1 METQTHEN
9 EISLREIIEILL
21 KGWKPLV
28 IVPLVVGIFTFCFSK
43 YIMEPTYE
51 SQSIIQVHVSEGSR
65 ASVNTSSVDDILSSQ
80 SLTPEY
86 SIESYIQQITS
97 PEVLL
102 PAIGVLNFE
111 TPYSYEQLRN
121 KVAITPIKNS
131 SLITLSVKDSD
142 PEKAALIVNTVSE
155 TFINYVSGKQL
166 ERLDSSTE
174 LLEAQLFIEK
184 DKLDQSLQATKTFD
198 SMERNISN
206 VSQELSLSEIQF
218 NSTES
223 ALITLKETYE
233 KSKFSLTQDIA
244 LSKEKIKAYKALL
257 DDTSKSYQLN
267 TNIFDSA
274 LTKELSSANN
284 MPLEEQIEIMV
295 VKDELNPVYV
305 STSETLAKEQITLI
319 DLEKS
324 LEKLTTMYT
333 YNLKTLNE
341 KSTNLETA
349 INSLR
354 SEVAELTYQKN
365 LLDEELTISKNTYDA
380 FNKKLESARVAKAA
394 NISESSVLWMSK
406 GYVATKPLGPKVLLN
421 TLIGII
427 LAGMCVVFVLLF
439 KHYWLSSAK
448 YK

>member
-1 METQTHEN
+1 
-9 EISLREIIEILL
+9 
-21 KGWKPLV
+21 
-28 IVPLVVGIFTFCFSK
+28 
-43 YIMEPTYE
+43 MEPTYE

-65 ASVNTSSVDDILSSQ
+65 ASVNTTSVDDILSSQ

-166 ERLDSSTE
+166 ERLDSTTE
-174 LLEAQLFIEK
+174 LLDAQLFIEK
-184 DKLDQSLQATKTFD
+184 DILDQSLQATKTFD

-394 NISESSVLWMSK
+394 NISETSVLWMSK
-406 GYVATKPLGPKVLLN
+406 GYVATHALGPRVSLN

-427 LAGMCVVFVLLF
+427 LSGMCVIFGLFF
-439 KHYWLSSAK
+439 KHYWLISSK
-448 YK
+448 FK